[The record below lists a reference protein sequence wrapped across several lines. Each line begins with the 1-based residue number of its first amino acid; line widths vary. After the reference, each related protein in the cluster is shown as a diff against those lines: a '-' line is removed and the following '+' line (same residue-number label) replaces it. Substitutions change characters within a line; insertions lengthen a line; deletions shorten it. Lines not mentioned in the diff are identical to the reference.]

1 MPQSNPIQNPDPLSV
16 FISYSHRDE
25 DFKDELVVH
34 LASLKRQ
41 GKICAWQD
49 RDIEAGAE
57 WDAEIQQQLES
68 AEIVLLLITPR
79 FLASDYC
86 FDLEMQRAVERHD
99 EGSARVIP
107 IIIKPCD
114 WQGTPFSKLQVVPK
128 DAKPI
133 TKWGDQDEAFLD
145 SMKGIRRAVESLQ
158 AKKLSETATVKQS
171 AVEKPARFAPS
182 IYNPSTWVE
191 RTEMTKRLLDTLQG
205 SCRVL
210 ALVGIT
216 GIGKTALAERLVS
229 ELTHPSDTFVVGAHS
244 CAPLPDIKPF
254 RRLNLDEGGIT
265 PDLASSGAALL
276 RRLGEEPTVE
286 DQKDPQ
292 NLLNHVLTVLVE
304 HPSRL
309 QIDSME
315 RLLRGND
322 EEGWSEFC
330 DPLWL
335 ELFQRVLTDGDCQS
349 QIILTT
355 QDIPENLAY
364 EGSRYD
370 ALWHCEPIRG
380 LNEAEQLE
388 LFAKRG
394 LVGAHSHTPN
404 AADQV
409 NRTDPALGRPLSAPT
424 QDASISAKQA
434 ETLDYLKRIG
444 RIYDGHPLVLRVIA
458 EDIKTCGSDVVR
470 YWQQCRFD
478 DLEAHKPTR
487 FSRRKLQRE
496 VERRVKTTLESLPD
510 DALQLLYRASVYRRP
525 VPRAFWLGMMPDLDQ
540 GDALIDLLES
550 RGFAT
555 EDWEPGAWLG
565 ADGEIPLRQH
575 NLIRNVAYSLLQ
587 SDKPNWETVHR
598 QAANL
603 WLTVYEANDGAPN
616 LEKVRGS
623 IEAFQLYC
631 NVGDW
636 QAAKNILL
644 DQSLGLQLRTWGQYQ
659 EMQRLHSQLIPH
671 LQDSDKVSCIKDLGT
686 AFLLLSKYQQA
697 IVHYQQSLHL
707 AREIDDRSGESKAL
721 GSLGIAYN
729 TLGQYERAIDFY
741 QQSLTMAREIGDSP
755 EERLRQRQGEG
766 NALGNLGI
774 AYQRLGQYK
783 RAIDFHQHYLTIARE
798 IGNRQGEG
806 NALGN
811 LGGAYKNLGQYER
824 AIDFLQQQL
833 AIAREIGDRRGEGN
847 ALGSLGN
854 AYDRLGQ
861 YERAIGFLQQQLAI
875 AQEIGDRNGEAIAL
889 GNLGNAY
896 CALGDYSNA
905 LKLQNQK
912 LAIAREIRSRATE
925 SYALSGLGE
934 VFIKLE
940 RHTEALEVLQSALE
954 ICQETGER
962 SLKAEVLKSLA
973 ELHQA
978 LGEVETAR
986 QYAQQALAI
995 ATNLGIPLKAECESL
1010 LAELEQSADPHP

>member
-1 MPQSNPIQNPDPLSV
+1 MPQSDTTLNPAPLSV

-34 LASLKRQ
+34 LANLKRQ

-86 FDLEMQRAVERHD
+86 FDLEMQRAVERHN

-128 DAKPI
+128 DAKPV
-133 TKWGDQDEAFLD
+133 TKWDDQDEAFLD
-145 SMKGIRRAVESLQ
+145 VVKGIRRAVESLQ
-158 AKKLSETATVKQS
+158 AKKPSGTATVKQS
-171 AVEKPARFAPS
+171 TVEKPARFAPS

-191 RTEMTKRLLDTLQG
+191 RIEMTKRLLDTLQG

-216 GIGKTALAERLVS
+216 GIGKTALAERLVA
-229 ELTHPSDTFVVGAHS
+229 ELPHPSDTFVGAHG
-244 CAPLPDIKPF
+244 CALLPDIKPF
-254 RRLNLDEGGIT
+254 RRVNLDEGGIT
-265 PDLASSGAALL
+265 PDFASSGAALL
-276 RRLGEEPTVE
+276 RSLGEEPTVE
-286 DQKDPQ
+286 DQKDPK
-292 NLLNHVLTVLVE
+292 NLLNHILNALTE
-304 HPSRL
+304 SPCRL

-335 ELFQRVLTDGDCQS
+335 NLFQRVLTAGDCQS

-394 LVGAHSHTPN
+394 VVEIPPAPLDKGGAE
-404 AADQV
+404 
-409 NRTDPALGRPLSAPT
+409 GGGIE
-424 QDASISAKQA
+424 ASTVVS
-434 ETLDYLKRIG
+434 YLQRIG

-458 EDIKTCGSDVVR
+458 EDIKTCGGDVVR

-496 VERRVKTTLESLPD
+496 VERRVKITLESLPD
-510 DALQLLYRASVYRRP
+510 DALQLLCRASVYRRP
-525 VPRAFWLGMMPDLDQ
+525 VPKAFWLGLMPDLDPEQ
-540 GDALIDLLES
+540 GDALLDLLES

-587 SDKPNWETVHR
+587 ADKPNWETAHR
-598 QAANL
+598 QAADL
-603 WLTVYEANDGAPN
+603 WLTVYEPVDDVPN
-616 LEKVRGS
+616 LEKVRGF
-623 IEAFQLYC
+623 IEAFQHYIA
-631 NVGDW
+631 VDDW
-636 QAAKNILL
+636 GNAEKIFTNPIDNFSHVPLPR
-644 DQSLGLQLRTWGQYQ
+644 QLEFWSYYQ
-659 EMQRLHSQLIPH
+659 EGIKLCELILNKSTRAVDSVCLRLLGNYYLH
-671 LQDSDKVSCIKDLGT
+671 LANYD
-686 AFLLLSKYQQA
+686 QA
-697 IVHYQQSLHL
+697 TSFYQQSLL
-707 AREIDDRSGESKAL
+707 AAREISDRFGESAALCNLGLAHTRLGNYKLAIEYLQQDLAISRELGDTKGISMTLGNLGLAYYSLGQYERAIDFHQQSLTIAREIGDRQGEGKAL
-721 GSLGIAYN
+721 GNLGLAYDS
-729 TLGQYERAIDFY
+729 LGQYERAIDFY
-741 QQSLTMAREIGDSP
+741 QQ
-755 EERLRQRQGEG
+755 
-766 NALGNLGI
+766 
-774 AYQRLGQYK
+774 
-783 RAIDFHQHYLTIARE
+783 YLTIARE
-798 IGNRQGEG
+798 IGDRLGEG
-806 NALGN
+806 NALGS
-811 LGGAYKNLGQYER
+811 LGGAYYSLGQYER
-824 AIDFLQQQL
+824 AIDFHQQYLTIAREIGDRLGEGAALGNLGL
-833 AIAREIGDRRGEGN
+833 AYDSLGQYERAIDFHQQHLGIAREIGDRRGEGN
-847 ALGSLGN
+847 SLGN
-854 AYDRLGQ
+854 LGVTQLKLKQ
-861 YERAIGFLQQQLAI
+861 YSEALSNLTTVLAI
-875 AQEIGDRNGEAIAL
+875 FRELGGRNGEA
-889 GNLGNAY
+889 
-896 CALGDYSNA
+896 
-905 LKLQNQK
+905 
-912 LAIAREIRSRATE
+912 
-925 SYALSGLGE
+925 
-934 VFIKLE
+934 
-940 RHTEALEVLQSALE
+940 
-954 ICQETGER
+954 
-962 SLKAEVLKSLA
+962 EVLKGLA

-986 QYAQQALAI
+986 QYGQQALAL
-995 ATNLGIPLKAECESL
+995 ATELGIPLKAECETL
-1010 LAELEQSADPHP
+1010 LAELNQDRKS